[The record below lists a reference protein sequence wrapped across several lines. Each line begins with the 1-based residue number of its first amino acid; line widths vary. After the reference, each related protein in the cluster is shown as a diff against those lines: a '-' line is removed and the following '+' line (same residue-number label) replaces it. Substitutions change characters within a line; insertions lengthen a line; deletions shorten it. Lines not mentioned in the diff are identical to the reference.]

1 MGRSEAGWPN
11 ARPTSVAVLDETSH
25 SGAELRPVHAPDR
38 PPSRDCGGLVPRT
51 KPMDILLLPPLMSLL
66 SGIAILIW
74 PRLLNYIVA
83 FYLILFGLVGL
94 LGQLQM
100 TV

>member
-1 MGRSEAGWPN
+1 
-11 ARPTSVAVLDETSH
+11 
-25 SGAELRPVHAPDR
+25 
-38 PPSRDCGGLVPRT
+38 
-51 KPMDILLLPPLMSLL
+51 MDIMLIPPLISLL

-94 LGQLQM
+94 LTSLRLGS
-100 TV
+100 